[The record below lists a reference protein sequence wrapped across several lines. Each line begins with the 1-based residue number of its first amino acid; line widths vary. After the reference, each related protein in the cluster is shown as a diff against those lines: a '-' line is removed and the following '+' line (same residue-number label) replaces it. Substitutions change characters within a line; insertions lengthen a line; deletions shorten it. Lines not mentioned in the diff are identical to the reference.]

1 MKRKVIFCLS
11 FLLLALTVQTR
22 AQTTAVAQTPKNSEA
37 ELRRQAFETVWTTI
51 NEKHF
56 DPTFGGVDWKKVR
69 ADYEP
74 KAAAAKTNAE
84 LNAVLN
90 NMLGELKL
98 SHFSVYTPPTEAQ
111 KAEAGAS
118 VGGTIGVEIKMIDG
132 KAVVSRVETNS
143 AAEKAGVK
151 TGFSIEKIDGKS
163 IREIFAPLDK
173 NLTERGENERV
184 KNLYFE
190 RTAAAFLEGKPETP
204 VKIEVLNAKNEPQIF
219 DVKRYAGKSEMSE
232 AVGNFPA
239 QPVIFEAKRLDGNI
253 GYIRFNMWIIPQ
265 MAKIRAAV
273 KEFSNAKGIVFDLRG
288 NPGGVGGM
296 APGIAGLLTAEKTSL
311 GSMTSRASEQKFIVY
326 PQPNP
331 FAGRVIVLTDHGSA
345 STSEVFAAGMQEN
358 GRAKII
364 GERTAGAVLPS
375 VFTVLPT
382 GAIFQY
388 VISDYKSPKN
398 VLIEK
403 RGVAPDIEIKQTRD
417 ALLQGRDLPLEEA
430 VRQIVQ

>member
-11 FLLLALTVQTR
+11 FLLLTLAVQTR
-22 AQTTAVAQTPKNSEA
+22 AQTSAVAETPKNSEA
-37 ELRRQAFETVWTTI
+37 ELRRQSFETVWTTI

-56 DPTFGGVDWKKVR
+56 DPTFGGVDWKNVR
-69 ADYEP
+69 VTYEP
-74 KAAAAKTNAE
+74 KATAAKTNAE
-84 LNAVLN
+84 LHGILN
-90 NMLGELKL
+90 RMLNELKL
-98 SHFSVYTPPTEAQ
+98 SHFNVYMPPTDAQ
-111 KAEAGAS
+111 KAEAGS
-118 VGGTIGVEIKMIDG
+118 GIVGVELKMLDG
-132 KAVVSRVETNS
+132 KAVVSRVETGS
-143 AAEKAGVK
+143 TAEKAGLK

-163 IREIFAPLDK
+163 IREILAPLEK

-190 RTAAAFLEGKPETP
+190 RTAASFLEGKPETT
-204 VKIEVLNAKNEPQIF
+204 VKIEVLNGKNETQIF
-219 DVKRYAGKSEMSE
+219 DVKRYAVKSEMSE
-232 AVGNFPA
+232 AMGNFPA
-239 QPVIFEAKRLDGNI
+239 QPVVFEAKRLENNV

-273 KEFSNAKGIVFDLRG
+273 KEFSDAKGIIFDLRG

-311 GSMTSRASEQKFIVY
+311 GSMNSRASEQKFIVH

-331 FAGRVIVLTDHGSA
+331 FAGKVFILTDYGSA

-358 GRAKII
+358 GRAKIV

-398 VLIEK
+398 ILIEK
-403 RGVAPDIEIKQTRD
+403 RGVAPDTEIKQTRA
-417 ALLQGRDLPLEEA
+417 ALLAGRDLPLEEA
-430 VRQIVQ
+430 MKQIVQ

>member
-1 MKRKVIFCLS
+1 
-11 FLLLALTVQTR
+11 
-22 AQTTAVAQTPKNSEA
+22 
-37 ELRRQAFETVWTTI
+37 
-51 NEKHF
+51 
-56 DPTFGGVDWKKVR
+56 
-69 ADYEP
+69 
-74 KAAAAKTNAE
+74 
-84 LNAVLN
+84 
-90 NMLGELKL
+90 
-98 SHFSVYTPPTEAQ
+98 
-111 KAEAGAS
+111 
-118 VGGTIGVEIKMIDG
+118 
-132 KAVVSRVETNS
+132 
-143 AAEKAGVK
+143 
-151 TGFSIEKIDGKS
+151 
-163 IREIFAPLDK
+163 
-173 NLTERGENERV
+173 
-184 KNLYFE
+184 
-190 RTAAAFLEGKPETP
+190 
-204 VKIEVLNAKNEPQIF
+204 
-219 DVKRYAGKSEMSE
+219 MSE